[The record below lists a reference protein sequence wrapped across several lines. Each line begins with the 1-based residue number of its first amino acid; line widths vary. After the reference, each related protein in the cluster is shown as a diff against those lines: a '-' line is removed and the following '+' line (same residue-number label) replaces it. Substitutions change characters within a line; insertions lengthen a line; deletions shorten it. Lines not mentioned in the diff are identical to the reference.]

1 MYIEQ
6 RSSQIR
12 SQIMNPS
19 TSPEPSLGGKRRRR
33 LSTPSLCCGGSTAA
47 EFCGGTTADFAALC
61 CCGPCSVV
69 SLVVLAV
76 YKIPRG
82 LFRRVR
88 RRRRL
93 AKRGNGDS
101 KLSKVGSS
109 KFAVHPVESRDEE
122 DLDKLAME
130 LKDGGEGE
138 GEEVVAL
145 EKEMWSRF
153 YSGGFW
159 RSLSQV
165 ETASSP
171 KTD

>member
-1 MYIEQ
+1 
-6 RSSQIR
+6 
-12 SQIMNPS
+12 MNPS
-19 TSPEPSLGGKRRRR
+19 TSTEPSLGEKQPSLRRSP
-33 LSTPSLCCGGSTAA
+33 STPSLCCGGSTAA

-82 LFRRVR
+82 LCRRMR
-88 RRRRL
+88 R
-93 AKRGNGDS
+93 RGNGDS

-109 KFAVHPVESRDEE
+109 KFAVHPSKEEDE

-130 LKDGGEGE
+130 LKEE
-138 GEEVVAL
+138 GEEDDEEAVAL
-145 EKEMWSRF
+145 EKEMWNRF

-159 RSLSQV
+159 RSLSQA

-171 KTD
+171 KAE

>member
-1 MYIEQ
+1 
-6 RSSQIR
+6 
-12 SQIMNPS
+12 MNPS
-19 TSPEPSLGGKRRRR
+19 TSPGVKRRRG

-88 RRRRL
+88 GRRGL

-109 KFAVHPVESRDEE
+109 KFAVHPVESREEE

-130 LKDGGEGE
+130 LKDEEEGE
-138 GEEVVAL
+138 DEEVVAL